1 MRLMEYTRL
10 LLPGSFLAKLDVGL
24 AVQSGL
30 LSVLSQW
37 CRPGAAPSHSRLTLS
52 EQVGRVY
59 PQAVY
64 FPIRTLYLT
73 LKIEQRERYKSG
85 TSPGGSGQAVGRV
98 PRASGFPLSPAH
110 APAAPLQPAGPSVF
124 RCWEDTGVGRRNL
137 TSRGLLV
144 PLLRSVTRC
153 SSTPVI
159 SSISRR
165 KYVKPRASVVKNLPA
180 KTGAVGSIPGSERS
194 PEVGNGNPLQYS
206 CLGNP
211 MDRESDTT

>member
-85 TSPGGSGQAVGRV
+85 TSPGAAARPRGGSPGR
-98 PRASGFPLSPAH
+98 PGSRCPSIGP
-110 APAAPLQPAGPSVF
+110 PAAPL
-124 RCWEDTGVGRRNL
+124 
-137 TSRGLLV
+137 
-144 PLLRSVTRC
+144 
-153 SSTPVI
+153 
-159 SSISRR
+159 
-165 KYVKPRASVVKNLPA
+165 
-180 KTGAVGSIPGSERS
+180 
-194 PEVGNGNPLQYS
+194 
-206 CLGNP
+206 
-211 MDRESDTT
+211 